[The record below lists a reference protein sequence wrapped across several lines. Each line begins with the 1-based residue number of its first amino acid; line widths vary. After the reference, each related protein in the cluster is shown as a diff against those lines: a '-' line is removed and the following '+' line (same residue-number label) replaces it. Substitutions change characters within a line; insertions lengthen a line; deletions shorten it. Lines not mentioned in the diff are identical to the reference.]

1 MWVPLIVRE
10 RVVGVLSA
18 GYGNATRRYAPADL
32 SLLRELARR
41 AALALDNALLY
52 RAVKRAETRQA
63 AVARLGQQALAGMG
77 YDDLAQSAAGLL
89 ADIMGVPFVEVLQLT
104 ADRRK
109 LLLVA
114 GVGWNE
120 GLIGSATVKAGLGSQ
135 GGYTLATVGPVM
147 LDDLATET
155 RFSPPPLL
163 VDHGVVSG
171 LTVVVGSPAHP
182 FGVLGA
188 HTTEHRVFADDD
200 VNFLQTV
207 ANVLAAA
214 IERRGNEDRL
224 NRLAVAEQARA
235 AQLKAVIESIG
246 DAVVVCDAIGAVVLS
261 NPAADALL
269 GPRLTE
275 GLAGILRAFE
285 WPTEQESTSMAPG
298 EGIELRL
305 VGNPGDSGQG
315 QGEEDD
321 QWLEVSA
328 FPVLAEQA
336 VGAGGGTILVLR
348 DVTARAQCARGAR
361 GVPGRPLARAA
372 HAGDDDLRRRRG
384 SLAVRVRPQRRDA
397 SRALRGHQGRG
408 GSAVSARRE
417 PARAQPGRA
426 PGSSDRDRAGPA
438 AATDPA
444 RRRIRIEPLAERA
457 LE

>member
-1 MWVPLIVRE
+1 MFGAPLDVERTLSRLAELVVPRMADWAAVDIVDDGNTFRRVGVAAVEPGGEELLLELHDRYPLRHNEGQLRGRVLSTLEPIALYDVDETELRSLARDEQHFEMLSRLGVHSAMWVPLIVRD

-18 GYGNATRRYAPADL
+18 GYRNGTRRYTPADL

-77 YDDLAQSAAGLL
+77 YDELAQSAAGLL

-104 ADRRK
+104 PDRRK

-114 GVGWNE
+114 GIGWDD

-200 VNFLQTV
+200 VNFLQAV

-269 GPRLTE
+269 GPRLAD

-285 WPTEQESTSMAPG
+285 WPTEQES
-298 EGIELRL
+298 
-305 VGNPGDSGQG
+305 GD
-315 QGEEDD
+315 D
-321 QWLEVSA
+321 
-328 FPVLAEQA
+328 
-336 VGAGGGTILVLR
+336 GAG
-348 DVTARAQCARGAR
+348 
-361 GVPGRPLARAA
+361 
-372 HAGDDDLRRRRG
+372 
-384 SLAVRVRPQRRDA
+384 
-397 SRALRGHQGRG
+397 RGHRA
-408 GSAVSARRE
+408 SAAR
-417 PARAQPGRA
+417 
-426 PGSSDRDRAGPA
+426 
-438 AATDPA
+438 TC
-444 RRRIRIEPLAERA
+444 
-457 LE
+457 